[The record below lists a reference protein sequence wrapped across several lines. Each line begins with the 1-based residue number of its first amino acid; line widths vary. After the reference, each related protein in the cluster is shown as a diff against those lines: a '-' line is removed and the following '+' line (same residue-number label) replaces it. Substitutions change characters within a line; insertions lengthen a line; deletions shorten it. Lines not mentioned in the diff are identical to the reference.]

1 MLFLAA
7 LPLGL
12 ILLQSAQVVSPT
24 DALTL
29 LTEVSQRYAD
39 AKSYRIEAVEEET
52 SSSELSRDWH
62 KIFMT
67 AIVMPGGRYRY
78 EGRFVGGEAVLISD
92 GVRQWAYLPQR
103 SAYTQE
109 PVLSKEAEKKRVHQQ
124 DELAASNA
132 RSIIGRLALLPSK
145 LKSAELMQDEVI
157 SIGGK
162 SVACFVVRFADDR
175 DDFKVR
181 EPSLSRESTI
191 WIDKSRRIIV
201 KRVERSQPVTTPPAS
216 VQIARPAARFT
227 TETIVT
233 YPVVELDQQEPATSF
248 TFAPPADAQLVEAFS
263 NPFGSATR
271 PELVGKPAAELQFKS
286 KDGATTTLSSLRG
299 KPVFLDFWAT
309 WCGPC
314 TGMVPDLV
322 KLYDETSPKGLV
334 WLGIDSDEN
343 PERAEKFISQQHI
356 PWRNYHDL
364 DGAMGAAFQR
374 NTIPLGILID
384 AQGTIKFYAAG
395 YETKDLQAA
404 ISKLGPEF
412 AALAVS
418 SANAH

>member
-1 MLFLAA
+1 MLFPAA

-12 ILLQSAQVVSPT
+12 ILLQSAQVASPT

-29 LTEVSQRYAD
+29 LSEVSQRYAD
-39 AKSYRIEAVEEET
+39 AKSYHVEAVEEET
-52 SSSELSRDWH
+52 STSELFRDWH
-62 KIFMT
+62 KTFMT
-67 AIVMPGGRYRY
+67 AIVAPGGRYRY
-78 EGRFVGGEAVLISD
+78 EGRFFAGAAVLISD

-109 PVLSKEAEKKRVHQQ
+109 PVLREEAEKKRVHQQ

-132 RSIIGRLALLPSK
+132 RSIVGRLALLASN
-145 LKSAELMQDEVI
+145 LKSAGLMPDEVI

-181 EPSLSRESTI
+181 KPSLSRESTI
-191 WIDKSRRIIV
+191 WIDKSRKIIV
-201 KRVERSQPVTTPPAS
+201 KKVERSQPLTPLPGS
-216 VQIARPAARFT
+216 GRARFT
-227 TETIVT
+227 TETVVT

-248 TFAPPADAQLVEAFS
+248 TFGPPGDAQLVEAFS

-271 PELVGKPAAELQFKS
+271 PELVGRPAAELQLKS
-286 KDGATTTLSSLRG
+286 KEGATTLSSLRG

-322 KLYDETSPKGLV
+322 KLYDETAPKGLV

-343 PERAEKFISQQHI
+343 PEAAEKFISQQHI

-384 AQGTIKFYAAG
+384 AQGTVRFYAAG
-395 YETKDLQAA
+395 YELKDLQSA

-412 AALAVS
+412 ASLAVA

>member
-12 ILLQSAQVVSPT
+12 ILLQSAQVAPPT
-24 DALTL
+24 DALAL
-29 LTEVSQRYAD
+29 LSEVSQRYAD
-39 AKSYRIEAVEEET
+39 AKSYHIEAVEEET

-67 AIVMPGGRYRY
+67 GIVMPGGRYHY
-78 EGRFVGGEAVLISD
+78 EGRNVVGAAVLISD
-92 GVRQWAYLPQR
+92 GVRQWVYLPER
-103 SAYTQE
+103 NAYTQE
-109 PVLSKEAEKKRVHQQ
+109 PVLSEEAAKKYVQQQ
-124 DELAASNA
+124 DELAARNA
-132 RSIIGRLALLPSK
+132 RWIVSRLALLASK
-145 LKSAELMQDEVI
+145 LKSAELMPDEAI
-157 SIGGK
+157 PIGGK
-162 SVACFVVRFADDR
+162 TVPCFVVRFTDER
-175 DDFKVR
+175 DDFKTR
-181 EPSLSRESTI
+181 MPSLNRESTI
-191 WIDKSRRIIV
+191 WIDKSRKIIV
-201 KRVERSQPVTTPPAS
+201 KKVERSQEVTSLPAS
-216 VQIARPAARFT
+216 GQIARPTVRFT
-227 TETIVT
+227 TETVVT
-233 YPVVELDQQEPATSF
+233 YPVVELDQPEPATSF
-248 TFAPPADAQLVEAFS
+248 TFVPPADAQLVEAFS

-271 PELVGKPAAELQFKS
+271 PELAGRPAAELHVKS

-343 PERAEKFISQQHI
+343 PERAEKFLSQHHI

-384 AQGTIKFYAAG
+384 AQGTVRFYAAG
-395 YETKDLQAA
+395 YEMKDLQSA
-404 ISKLGPEF
+404 IAKLGPAF
-412 AALAVS
+412 ASLAVA

>member
-1 MLFLAA
+1 MLFLAS

-12 ILLQSAQVVSPT
+12 ILLQSAQVVSST

-29 LTEVSQRYAD
+29 LTGVSQRYAD
-39 AKSYRIEAVEEET
+39 AKSYHIEAVEEET
-52 SSSELSRDWH
+52 STSELFRDWH
-62 KIFMT
+62 KTFMT
-67 AIVMPGGRYRY
+67 AIVMPGGRYHY
-78 EGRFVGGEAVLISD
+78 EGRSVVGAAVLISD
-92 GVRQWAYLPQR
+92 GVSQWDYLPER
-103 SAYTQE
+103 SVYTQE
-109 PVLSKEAEKKRVHQQ
+109 PVLSEEAEKKRVHQQ
-124 DELAASNA
+124 EELAASNA
-132 RSIIGRLALLPSK
+132 KWIVARLALLASN
-145 LKSAELMQDEVI
+145 LKSAELMPDEVI

-162 SVACFVVRFADDR
+162 NLACFVVRFADDK

-181 EPSLSRESTI
+181 KPSLNRESTI
-191 WIDKSRRIIV
+191 WIDKSRKIIV
-201 KRVERSQPVTTPPAS
+201 KKVERSQPVTTLPAGG
-216 VQIARPAARFT
+216 RARFT
-227 TETIVT
+227 TETVVT
-233 YPVVELDQQEPATSF
+233 YPVVELDQLEPAASF
-248 TFAPPADAQLVEAFS
+248 TFVAPGDAQLVEAFS

-271 PELVGKPAAELQFKS
+271 PELMGKPAAELQLKS

-314 TGMVPDLV
+314 KGMVPDLV
-322 KLYDETSPKGLV
+322 KLYDETAPKGLV

-343 PERAEKFISQQHI
+343 PEVAEKFISQQHI

-374 NTIPLGILID
+374 NSVPLGILID
-384 AQGTIKFYAAG
+384 AQGTVKFYAAG
-395 YETKDLQAA
+395 YETKDLQSA

-412 AALAVS
+412 ASLAVA

>member
-12 ILLQSAQVVSPT
+12 ILLQSTQVVPPT

-39 AKSYRIEAVEEET
+39 AKSYHIEAVEEET
-52 SSSELSRDWH
+52 STSELSRDWH
-62 KIFMT
+62 KTFMT
-67 AIVMPGGRYRY
+67 AVVAQGGRYRY
-78 EGRFVGGEAVLISD
+78 EGRFFGGEAVLISD

-109 PVLSKEAEKKRVHQQ
+109 PVLSEAAEKKRVHQQ

-132 RSIIGRLALLPSK
+132 RSIVGRLALLASN
-145 LKSAELMQDEVI
+145 LKSAELMPDEVI

-162 SVACFVVRFADDR
+162 SVSCFVVRFADDK

-181 EPSLSRESTI
+181 KPSLNRDSTI
-191 WIDKSRRIIV
+191 WIDKSRKIIV
-201 KRVERSQPVTTPPAS
+201 KKVERSQQVTTLPTS
-216 VQIARPAARFT
+216 GWTRFT
-227 TETIVT
+227 TETLVT
-233 YPVVELDQQEPATSF
+233 FPVVEFDQQEPATSF
-248 TFAPPADAQLVEAFS
+248 TFVPPGDAQLVEAFS

-271 PELVGKPAAELQFKS
+271 PELVGKPAAELQLKS

-343 PERAEKFISQQHI
+343 PEAAEKFITQQHI

-364 DGAMGAAFQR
+364 DGAMGAAFRR

-395 YETKDLQAA
+395 YELEDLQSA

-412 AALAVS
+412 ASLAVA
-418 SANAH
+418 SANAR

>member
-7 LPLGL
+7 LPLGF
-12 ILLQSAQVVSPT
+12 ILLQTTQVASPT

-39 AKSYRIEAVEEET
+39 AKSYHIEAVEEET
-52 SSSELSRDWH
+52 SASELYRDWH
-62 KIFMT
+62 KTFMT
-67 AIVMPGGRYRY
+67 AIAAPGGRYRY
-78 EGRFVGGEAVLISD
+78 EGRFFAGTAVLISD

-132 RSIIGRLALLPSK
+132 RSIVGRLALLASK
-145 LKSAELMQDEVI
+145 LKSAELMPDEVI

-191 WIDKSRRIIV
+191 WIDKSRKIIV
-201 KRVERSQPVTTPPAS
+201 KKIERSQPVIALPVS
-216 VQIARPAARFT
+216 GQIAHPTARFT
-227 TETIVT
+227 TETVVT

-248 TFAPPADAQLVEAFS
+248 TFVPPADAQLVEAFS
-263 NPFGSATR
+263 NPFGSGSR
-271 PELVGKPAAELQFKS
+271 PELVGKPAPDLQLKS

-314 TGMVPDLV
+314 KGMLPDLV
-322 KLYDETSPKGLV
+322 KLYEETAPKGLV

-343 PERAEKFISQQHI
+343 PEVAEKFISQQHI
-356 PWRNYHDL
+356 PWHDYHDL

-374 NTIPLGILID
+374 NSVPLGILID

-395 YETKDLQAA
+395 YETKDLQSA
-404 ISKLGPEF
+404 ISRLGPEF
-412 AALAVS
+412 ASLAVP